1 MKSHQFPAFGCWDHC
16 NELPITQ
23 YFESAV
29 QAGLIGQHYFGEDGD
44 LFRVPTQVR
53 PAYHHH
59 HHRKVRT
66 HHPNLFS
73 LQLALTVWFY
83 VKRGGH
89 GGGEKN
95 FGKEQQMKQER
106 IGDLTLQTTPRR
118 PRRAPK
124 AVDEDLYK
132 IPPELLRQ
140 KPKRVSPIAHSHP
153 CLHPTRRSYL
163 FLYICRD
170 QTPVDMMFAEE
181 IVEDSVVQEER
192 DVEAVE
198 GTRPMAAASRLD
210 LDGNPIKPMTICLI
224 GAGGFIGSHL
234 CEKLMAETPHTVLAV
249 DVYNDKIKHLLDH
262 PRPHR
267 VPPPQHQ
274 ARLQA
279 RGPHQDIRCAEGA
292 AENGL
297 EFTIVRPFNWIGPSE
312 GVPRVLACFSNG
324 EAATIDVSSKQF
336 YGEGYD
342 DSDKRIPDM
351 TIINKQ
357 LAPLLQPNDVMVTDS
372 RYSVQPPGMI
382 GAAGELDCFSAH
394 IRLWEP
400 DKSED
405 KAEWSKGRGSDDE
418 SSGAQLPKSKSID

>member
-44 LFRVPTQVR
+44 LFKVPTQVR

-73 LQLALTVWFY
+73 FQLALTVWFY

-262 PRPHR
+262 P
-267 VPPPQHQ
+267 PPPADGGQQ
-274 ARLQA
+274 ARNPWDGRIEFHRLNIKHDS
-279 RGPHQDIRCAEGA
+279 RLEG
-292 AENGL
+292 L
-297 EFTIVRPFNWIGPSE
+297 IKTSDVVRPRHAPSS
-312 GVPRVLACFSNG
+312 F
-324 EAATIDVSSKQF
+324 F
-336 YGEGYD
+336 
-342 DSDKRIPDM
+342 
-351 TIINKQ
+351 
-357 LAPLLQPNDVMVTDS
+357 
-372 RYSVQPPGMI
+372 
-382 GAAGELDCFSAH
+382 
-394 IRLWEP
+394 
-400 DKSED
+400 
-405 KAEWSKGRGSDDE
+405 GSM
-418 SSGAQLPKSKSID
+418 AFHSI